1 MKSLLVI
8 FGLSCFLGSSFGQ
21 IEKIEIT
28 SEGEILNAFFY
39 NAPGSETKPTIIW
52 MHGLPSK
59 KETGSL
65 ELAIEL
71 NKHNVN
77 VIAFDYKGLWNKQGI
92 FTVENSQKD
101 LNSVI
106 EFAFNH
112 ENAIKFAIDTNRII
126 VAGHSYGSAM
136 AAISGVLNNK
146 VKEIMCLGLTDLSYI
161 IREFYNPKTFD
172 GRVTVQNFKDG
183 LWGPDKLIQNF
194 DEFILDLTFNNYR
207 YDFVAHA
214 AKLLDNRMLI
224 VVGANDLTA
233 PVEYHFFPLYRKLR
247 ELKHPDIQY
256 LITDSGHNFTDIPKS
271 KMADSIASWIHSTR

>member
-8 FGLSCFLGSSFGQ
+8 IGLYCFLGSSFGQ
-21 IEKIEIT
+21 IEKIEIS

-39 NAPGSETKPTIIW
+39 NAPGREIKPTIIW

-71 NKHNVN
+71 NKNNVN
-77 VIAFDYKGLWNKQGI
+77 VIAFDYRGLWNKQGI
-92 FTVENSQKD
+92 YTAENSQKD

-106 EFAFNH
+106 EFAFNP
-112 ENAIKFAIDTNRII
+112 ENSAKFAIDTNRII

-146 VKEIMCLGLTDLSYI
+146 VKEIMCLGLADLSYI
-161 IREFYNPKTFD
+161 IREFYNPNTSD

-207 YDFVAHA
+207 YDFVSHA
-214 AKLLDNRMLI
+214 EKLLDNRMLI
-224 VVGANDLTA
+224 IVGSNDLTV
-233 PVEYHFFPLYRKLR
+233 PIEYHFFPLYRKLQ

-256 LITDSGHNFTDIPKS
+256 IITDSGHSFTDIPGS
-271 KMADSIASWIHSTR
+271 EMAEIIASWINSNN